1 MKKFSMT
8 CLLAALFLAPCILP
22 QNATA
27 ATTWKFFSAY
37 GPTEG
42 PCCTVWQQLFDRVAK
57 ETDGGLIIK
66 IYWSGQ
72 HPFEGSDMLKAVSD
86 GAAQV
91 AHFYGPYVYSNEP
104 VYELETIP
112 MLMPQEPLESFR
124 IVTRL
129 WGGFKGDRS
138 GPFERIL
145 QDNWG
150 ATMVHLMPGAQQ
162 RIFTKGY
169 AANTQDSLKGHKI
182 RVTSASTALLV
193 EVLGGTPV
201 TLTFG
206 EVYTGLSQGL
216 IDGLHTSTYFANS
229 GGFMEV
235 CDTVNMWEINTTT
248 DGLMVNKAALDK
260 LPEDVRA
267 TFLRIMSES
276 ALKPEMGE
284 LQDNAMVL
292 EHLIL
297 TGKKVYTVSAAD
309 RKTVGE
315 KVHAGLVPGWK
326 KRTGADADE
335 ILKILEQKTSK

>member
-1 MKKFSMT
+1 MKKFT
-8 CLLAALFLAPCILP
+8 LACLMAAFFLTPYILP
-22 QNATA
+22 QSAAA

-42 PCCTVWQQLFDRVAK
+42 PCCTVWQQLFDRIAK
-57 ETDGGLIIK
+57 ETNGELVIK

-72 HPFEGSDMLKAVSD
+72 HPFEGNEMLKVVSD
-86 GAAQV
+86 GAAQI

-104 VYELETIP
+104 IYEFETIP
-112 MLMPQEPLESFR
+112 MLLPQDPLESFR
-124 IVTRL
+124 IVTKL

-138 GPFERIL
+138 GPFERVL
-145 QDNWG
+145 QDKWG

-169 AANTQDSLKGHKI
+169 AANTQGSLKNHKI
-182 RVTSASTALLV
+182 RVTGASTALLV
-193 EVLGGTPV
+193 EALGGTPV

-235 CDTVNMWEINTTT
+235 CDSINMWEINTTT

-260 LPEDVRA
+260 LPENVRA
-267 TFLRIMSES
+267 TFLRVMSES

-292 EHLIL
+292 ERLIL
-297 TGKKVYTVSAAD
+297 AGKHVYTVSAED
-309 RKTVGE
+309 RKAVGE
-315 KVHAGLVPGWK
+315 KVHAKLVPEWK
-326 KRTGADADE
+326 QRTGADADE
-335 ILKILEQKTSK
+335 VLKIVEQKTN